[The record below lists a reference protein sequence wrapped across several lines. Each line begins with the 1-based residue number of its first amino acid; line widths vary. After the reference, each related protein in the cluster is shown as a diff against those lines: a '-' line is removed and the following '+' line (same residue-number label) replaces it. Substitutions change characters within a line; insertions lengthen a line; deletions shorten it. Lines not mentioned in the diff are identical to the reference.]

1 MQEVHFLQQKKRA
14 GKKQQTPAAAAP
26 RPTGECL
33 TVAAYAYESED
44 AYCNDIWMAWD
55 LQCANDWTD
64 ACTEA

>member
-14 GKKQQTPAAAAP
+14 GKKQQTAAAAAP

-33 TVAAYAYESED
+33 TVAAYVNEQGDECD
-44 AYCNDIWMAWD
+44 GIWVAWD